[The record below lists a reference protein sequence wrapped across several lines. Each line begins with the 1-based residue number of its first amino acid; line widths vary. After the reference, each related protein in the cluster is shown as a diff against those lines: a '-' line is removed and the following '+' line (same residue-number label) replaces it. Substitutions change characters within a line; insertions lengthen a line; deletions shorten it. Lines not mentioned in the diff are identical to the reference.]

1 MQPADAGGTGL
12 RPRFPALD
20 PEPPRRSWRRAALVL
35 AAVVVVV
42 AGLSGYAALRPGHHG
57 GSAGQRTRTSPFSGL
72 ILAQASS
79 GVLSLTDVHT
89 GRVMLMRK
97 LGEFSA
103 NPPPLVSPDGKYL
116 VSAAM
121 GTLFSLA
128 TPTQLAMVPNA
139 LTFPSTSFSD
149 VSTTDPFSDHDA
161 SMLIQ
166 TTQIGYVTAFSGYE
180 VQSVQSGHTASLGI
194 ADSAAGDPQAPGAFV
209 SYAHPSR
216 VTPPDGVHP
225 DIGVELRDA
234 GAAPK
239 VLVTSARID
248 HVLGI
253 TPRYGVTLVPYPN
266 PQGTMVAVA
275 VQAISSDVPGGVV
288 VYSRAGKLLGFQMVG
303 PSGVRGLAWSRP
315 GTMLAFAGQG
325 NNGAE
330 LTQWEVGSQSTTSE
344 MPVSLRQID
353 ECAWSPDELSV
364 LCGGGAAG
372 AWWIV
377 QSGVTY
383 TFTGQ
388 GMVLAW
394 LGGRLSR

>member
-1 MQPADAGGTGL
+1 MQPADAAGAGL

-20 PEPPRRSWRRAALVL
+20 PEPPRRQWHRAAPALVVVIIVL
-35 AAVVVVV
+35 AGVV
-42 AGLSGYAALRPGHHG
+42 GYAALRPGHHG
-57 GSAGQRTRTSPFSGL
+57 GGVGQRTRTSPFSGL

-79 GVLSLTDVHT
+79 GALSLTDMHT
-89 GRVMLMRK
+89 GRVMLLRK
-97 LGEFSA
+97 LGEFSP

-116 VSAAM
+116 VAAAM

-128 TPTQLAMVPNA
+128 TPTQPAKLPNA
-139 LTFPSTSFSD
+139 LTFPSTTFSN
-149 VSTTDPFSDHDA
+149 VSITDPFSDDDA

-166 TTQIGYVTAFSGYE
+166 NTQIGYVTAFSGYE
-180 VQSVQSGHTASLGI
+180 VQSVQSGHTTSLGI

-225 DIGVELRDA
+225 DIGVELRDV

-239 VLVTSARID
+239 VLVTSAMID
-248 HVLGI
+248 HALGI

-266 PQGTMVAVA
+266 PQGTMMAIAVR
-275 VQAISSDVPGGVV
+275 AIGGDAPGGVV

-303 PSGVRGLAWSRP
+303 PSGVRGLAWSRS
-315 GTMLAFAGQG
+315 GRMLTFAGQG

-330 LTQWEVGSQSTTSE
+330 LTLWEVGSQSTTDE

-364 LCGGGAAG
+364 LCGGGPAG
-372 AWWIV
+372 DWWIV
-377 QSGVTY
+377 QSGTTY

-394 LGGRLSR
+394 LGGRLH